1 MRMPS
6 ITRRSIDDLGYT
18 VLDVVTVDMSR
29 SMALPNFY
37 YLSHGISCHMGS
49 ESDHQQKTGTPSE
62 NLPEEVQPREFLM
75 SVQQLTGIG
84 IWSHDPTTGKTW
96 WSERAKELCSIEDTQ
111 STFVDVARQH
121 MQTDDSAITNIFATA
136 VEDGEP
142 FDIDTEFISDGSGR
156 RVIRFRCRP
165 HTIDDELDILYGTV
179 RNITDEI
186 RQEQRIKVL
195 RQTTQRLKRADSQ
208 QVVAEILAD
217 ASKNILGLV
226 NTTIR
231 LIDQSDNTLRPIVA
245 TEECVERAGERPSY
259 PISEATPAAR
269 TYRTGEPELHRD
281 HELTDD
287 EYDRGELKSGLYVP
301 IGDYG
306 VLSTGDVVVDAFDEQ
321 DLEAASLL
329 GQLGAEAI
337 TRIGLAKRSRAI

>member
-1 MRMPS
+1 M
-6 ITRRSIDDLGYT
+6 D
-18 VLDVVTVDMSR
+18 
-29 SMALPNFY
+29 
-37 YLSHGISCHMGS
+37 S
-49 ESDHQQKTGTPSE
+49 EPGHEQKTDTPSE
-62 NLPEEVQPREFLM
+62 NFPEEVQPREFLM
-75 SVQQLTGIG
+75 SIQRLTGLG
-84 IWSHDPTTGKTW
+84 IWSHDTTTGETW
-96 WSERAKELCSIEDTQ
+96 WSERAKELCGIKDTQ
-111 STFVDVARQH
+111 PTFVDVVRQH
-121 MQTDDSAITNIFATA
+121 TQTDDSTISNSFATA

-142 FDIDTEFISDGSGR
+142 FDIDTELIFDGSGR
-156 RVIRFRCRP
+156 RVIRFRCKP
-165 HTIDDELDILYGTV
+165 YMIDDETDMLYGTV
-179 RNITDEI
+179 RNITDEV
-186 RQEQRIKVL
+186 RREQRIQVL

-231 LIDQSDNTLRPIVA
+231 LIDRSDNTLRPVVA

-269 TYRTGEPELHRD
+269 TYRSGEPELHRD

-287 EYDRGELKSGLYVP
+287 EYDRGELQSGLYVP